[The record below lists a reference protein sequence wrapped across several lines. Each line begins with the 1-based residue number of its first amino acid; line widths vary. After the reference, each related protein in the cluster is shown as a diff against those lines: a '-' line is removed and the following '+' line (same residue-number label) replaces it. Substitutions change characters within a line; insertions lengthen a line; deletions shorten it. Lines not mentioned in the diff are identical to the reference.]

1 MLFRFILISLS
12 LSRDYFY
19 NFSILLDL
27 NTFEYKFRKKKKTKT
42 RKKCYKCYHSLYPST
57 SRSINLFTDEQNNT
71 STILFTFLSIHTTQ
85 YFKRKAKT
93 GVGARLIVWDTLL
106 LVFFSFWKKLL
117 SRCNGCAGKTIGK
130 QNNTPA

>member
-12 LSRDYFY
+12 LEIISTIFQSC
-19 NFSILLDL
+19 SILILSSINL
-27 NTFEYKFRKKKKTKT
+27 EKKKKTKT